1 MTRGDSAQGPLRRNL
16 LAHDQRRPVMPAR
29 VIRGEINSSRSLSH
43 VSLLAD
49 LTFRALIVAV
59 DDYGRADG
67 RPAMLRATLYPT
79 RDEVTD
85 EQLDGWLCELER
97 EGCVRRY
104 EVDGERYVWLTGWE
118 KHRGSGRRALR
129 SRFPAPPKDARES
142 PEIREIREIREMPGN
157 PSQKREARSGKR
169 EAGSGK
175 REAWGARGGRA
186 PPRARHHRRLG
197 RAATAR
203 LARAPQ
209 ESLPGLGRSLDRQ
222 ARPGLPSQRLRPR
235 HRPRLAGH
243 HPARHRRS
251 RLLRHPPRRDLVV
264 GPRPTRRARSRQDQS
279 HARGPHRPATARG
292 VRATAE
298 RRRGGGHHSGHQSWR
313 DTEE

>member
-1 MTRGDSAQGPLRRNL
+1 
-16 LAHDQRRPVMPAR
+16 MPAR

-157 PSQKREARSGKR
+157 PSEKREARSGKR

-175 REAWGARGGRA
+175 REAGSGKRGEREGDALPHEPATTAGSDARQPRASPVRPKKAYRDSDAAWIAKLARACPHGACDPGIVRAWLATIRPAIDARGYSDIR
-186 PPRARHHRRLG
+186 
-197 RAATAR
+197 RAATSWWAR
-203 LARAPQ
+203 VRPDELAAARTKAMR
-209 ESLPGLGRSLDRQ
+209 EGLIARPPLEVYVPPLSAAEGTAIIAAINRGEIPRSLE
-222 ARPGLPSQRLRPR
+222 S
-235 HRPRLAGH
+235 
-243 HPARHRRS
+243 
-251 RLLRHPPRRDLVV
+251 
-264 GPRPTRRARSRQDQS
+264 
-279 HARGPHRPATARG
+279 
-292 VRATAE
+292 
-298 RRRGGGHHSGHQSWR
+298 
-313 DTEE
+313 